1 MEAKDIRKL
10 TDEQLTA
17 EVQGLKRRLYDLR
30 VQTMVEK
37 VNDHSQFGKIK
48 RDVARLLTEQNARA
62 AKKETAR

>member
-10 TDEQLTA
+10 TNEQIAA
-17 EVQGLKRRLYDLR
+17 EVDGLKRRLYDLR

-48 RDVARLLTEQNARA
+48 RDVARLLTEQSVRT
-62 AKKETAR
+62 AKKETAQ

>member
-10 TDEQLTA
+10 TDEQISA

-37 VNDHSQFGKIK
+37 VHDHSQFGKIK
-48 RDVARLLTEQNARA
+48 RDVARLLTEQNTRA
-62 AKKETAR
+62 TKKETAR